1 IFEIS
6 DRLQTIK
13 VSIPT
18 INSQVSQF
26 QLRWDQLHEDVL
38 KRVHTLN
45 AQLSDYQQ
53 LGKQIVDMVEWMNHT
68 DTILN
73 SR

>member
-1 IFEIS
+1 
-6 DRLQTIK
+6 
-13 VSIPT
+13 
-18 INSQVSQF
+18 
-26 QLRWDQLHEDVL
+26 
-38 KRVHTLN
+38 RVHTLN

-73 SR
+73 SRLRDDVYASDVPSEADVRTTNQ